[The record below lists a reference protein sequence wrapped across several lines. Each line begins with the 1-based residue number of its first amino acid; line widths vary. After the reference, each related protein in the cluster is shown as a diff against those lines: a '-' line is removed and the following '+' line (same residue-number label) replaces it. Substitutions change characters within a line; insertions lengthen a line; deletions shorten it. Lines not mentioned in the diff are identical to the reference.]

1 VRVDRGDLS
10 GVHKTAFGP
19 ALMRAWHVI
28 GDGDPKIFEDDLGMA
43 LVGFSADEVRDL
55 FATREVPSTAVWIL
69 RARFS
74 EDRLQLARKRGV
86 VQYVILGAG
95 LDTFALR
102 HVGDL
107 GDLIVFE
114 VDDPPLQVWK
124 EQRIDELGLRVP
136 TALRFTPCDFETMSI
151 AEALAQASFRSDL
164 PAFVSWLGVTQYL
177 SEGAIA
183 ETLRWAAS
191 LAPGS
196 EIVFTFV
203 VPGDEAES
211 WKQKT
216 TRNLG
221 EVGFETFFT
230 PEEIAS
236 VVEEAGLHVA
246 ELLTTNEADRR
257 YFSNRRDGLHAS
269 PGELVMVAAV

>member
-1 VRVDRGDLS
+1 VRVDGADLS
-10 GVHKTAFGP
+10 GVHKTAFGT

-28 GDGDPKIFEDDLGMA
+28 GDGEPKIIEDDLGMA
-43 LVGFSADEVRDL
+43 LAGFNVDQLREL
-55 FATREVPSTAVWIL
+55 LATREVPSTAVWIL
-69 RARFS
+69 RARFC
-74 EDRLQLARKRGV
+74 EDRLHHARQRGV
-86 VQYVILGAG
+86 AQYVILGAG

-102 HVGDL
+102 HVDEI

-114 VDDPPLQVWK
+114 VDDPPLQAWK
-124 EQRIDELGLRVP
+124 KRRIDELGLAVP
-136 TALRFTPCDFETMSI
+136 TALRFAPCDFETMSV
-151 AEALAQASFRSDL
+151 ADALAQASFRENL

-177 SEGAIA
+177 SEDAIA

-196 EIVFTFV
+196 EIVLTFV
-203 VPGDEAES
+203 VPTDEAES
-211 WKQKT
+211 WKQET

-236 VVEEAGLHVA
+236 VVTRAGLHVT
-246 ELLTTNEADRR
+246 ELLTTSEANRR
-257 YFSNRRDGLHAS
+257 YFSGRNDGLRAS
-269 PGELVMVAAV
+269 TSELVMVAGV